1 MGSNMKEEFTVSGKA
16 DGGRTL
22 QLVILDT
29 GNRFL
34 AQLEEEI
41 LRRYADRIAV
51 QMITEE
57 EYATEFFGEGRSIDV
72 LLTDKDEYSASMQEL
87 SIRRILLL
95 ASEVDA
101 GEIQPDHVEVI
112 MKYVPLG
119 EIFQRIDLAL
129 QGFEGSGSV
138 EPEEEKKHNTRM
150 IAVYSPIGGCGKSL
164 VAYAL
169 ARKLRKLDQKVLLV
183 GCDPSQSIGVF
194 FPAEAHAREELAEKL
209 IRPDDE
215 TYWTIL
221 KNIEQDEISYLLPF
235 EKNLPTLDVG
245 MQQWELLL
253 TVLGEKQDFDYIILD
268 VGTVIDHET
277 ASVLAKASF
286 LILLT
291 ETNQIANRK
300 MQKLLQDSELLPKCE
315 CFLVANEFRSD
326 GLRIAAET
334 VFGTISP
341 YQSWEEALD
350 DPVFYQIALKITE

>member
-1 MGSNMKEEFTVSGKA
+1 MKEEFTVSGNP
-16 DGGRTL
+16 GGAGSL
-22 QLVILDT
+22 QLVIMDT

-34 AQLEEEI
+34 AQFEEEI
-41 LRRYADRIAV
+41 MRRYADNMAV

-57 EYATEFFGEGRSIDV
+57 EYAADFFHESRAIDV
-72 LLTDKDEYSASMQEL
+72 LVTSKEEYHASMQNL
-87 SIRRILLL
+87 PIKHVLLL
-95 ASEVDA
+95 ASEVDG
-101 GEIQPDHVEVI
+101 GEAQPEHVEVI

-129 QGFEGSGSV
+129 QGGEGAGAT
-138 EPEEEKKHNTRM
+138 EPEEKEKHNTRV

-268 VGTVIDHET
+268 VGTVIDHES

-341 YQSWEEALD
+341 YQRWEEAID
-350 DPVFYQIALKITE
+350 DPVFYQIALKVTE